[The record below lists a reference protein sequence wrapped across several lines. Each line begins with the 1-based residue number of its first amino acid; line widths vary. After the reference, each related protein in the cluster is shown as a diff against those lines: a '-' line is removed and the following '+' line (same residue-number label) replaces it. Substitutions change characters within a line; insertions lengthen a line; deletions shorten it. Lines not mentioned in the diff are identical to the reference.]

1 MAVSDVRSPQLPRT
15 STAIHDGPW
24 RLDGL
29 TQGACPCEGC
39 HTSVREASEEEFW
52 MRQPGFTA
60 SGFLIIAILLLVGM
74 TGAPP
79 AAAWQDAS
87 PAAGT
92 PAVIEIQPTQA
103 PPQLTTV
110 PAGTPV
116 APIETDVVTLVLWYQ
131 NAANQDII
139 ELYPIAT
146 DAGFVARP
154 QQGAAPV
161 GTVDFPEE
169 GIPTIVVGNT
179 TFETYPRPDGVIER
193 WTWLDDF
200 EGARPATLVM
210 QLSGLDGT
218 YQNYFGTGTFV
229 SRDEGGAGGVLT
241 LALRP
246 PSPAAAN
253 EAGAAEP
260 AAAGAAAD
268 TPVADEAAA
277 GAVQPDATVEP
288 GTEILDEP
296 AVEGE
301 APVTEGEA
309 PPEPA
314 A

>member
-1 MAVSDVRSPQLPRT
+1 M
-15 STAIHDGPW
+15 W
-24 RLDGL
+24 RLDAL
-29 TQGACPCEGC
+29 TRGACPCEC
-39 HTSVREASEEEFW
+39 SHTSVREASEEEFW

-60 SGFLIIAILLLVGM
+60 SGLLIIAILVLGGIA
-74 TGAPP
+74 GAAP

-92 PAVIEIQPTQA
+92 PAVIEIQPTEA
-103 PPQLTTV
+103 PAPATTV
-110 PAGTPV
+110 PAATPA
-116 APIETDVVTLVLWYQ
+116 APAETDVVTLVLWYQ
-131 NAANQDII
+131 NATNKDII
-139 ELYPIAT
+139 ELYPLAT

-154 QQGAAPV
+154 QQRAAAV
-161 GTVDFPEE
+161 GTVDFPTE
-169 GIPTIVVGNT
+169 GIPTVVVGNT
-179 TFETYPRPDGVIER
+179 TFETYPRPDGVVER

-246 PSPAAAN
+246 PSPG
-253 EAGAAEP
+253 GATGETAEP
-260 AAAGAAAD
+260 AAEDATAGAPA
-268 TPVADEAAA
+268 ADEAAVDE
-277 GAVQPDATVEP
+277 AVQPDATVEP
-288 GTEILDEP
+288 GSEIVTEP
-296 AVEGE
+296 GTEGE

-309 PPEPA
+309 PAEPA

>member
-1 MAVSDVRSPQLPRT
+1 
-15 STAIHDGPW
+15 
-24 RLDGL
+24 
-29 TQGACPCEGC
+29 
-39 HTSVREASEEEFW
+39 

-74 TGAPP
+74 AGAPP
-79 AAAWQDAS
+79 AAAWQDAT

-92 PAVIEIQPTQA
+92 PAVIEIQPTPA
-103 PPQLTTV
+103 PAQPTAV
-110 PAGTPV
+110 PAATPA
-116 APIETDVVTLVLWYQ
+116 APAETDVVTLVLWYQ
-131 NAANQDII
+131 NATNQDII
-139 ELYPIAT
+139 ELYPLAT

-154 QQGAAPV
+154 QQGAAAV

-169 GIPTIVVGNT
+169 GVPTVVVGNT

-241 LALRP
+241 LVLRP
-246 PSPAAAN
+246 PSP
-253 EAGAAEP
+253 GAVNGADASP
-260 AAAGAAAD
+260 ADGSSAD
-268 TPVADEAAA
+268 TAAADEAAA
-277 GAVQPDATVEP
+277 AAEAQPDATVEP
-288 GTEILDEP
+288 GSEILAEP
-296 AVEGE
+296 ATEGE

-309 PPEPA
+309 PAEPTA
-314 A
+314 

>member
-1 MAVSDVRSPQLPRT
+1 
-15 STAIHDGPW
+15 
-24 RLDGL
+24 
-29 TQGACPCEGC
+29 
-39 HTSVREASEEEFW
+39 

-60 SGFLIIAILLLVGM
+60 PGLLIIATLLLVGVVGV
-74 TGAPP
+74 TP

-92 PAVIEIQPTQA
+92 PAVIQIQPTQA
-103 PPQLTTV
+103 AAQPTTV
-110 PAGTPV
+110 PAAPAATPA
-116 APIETDVVTLVLWYQ
+116 APAETDVVTLVLWYQ
-131 NAANQDII
+131 NATDQDII
-139 ELYPIAT
+139 ELYPLAT

-154 QQGAAPV
+154 QQGAAAV
-161 GTVDFPEE
+161 GTVDFPDE
-169 GIPTIVVGNT
+169 GIPTVVVGNT

-200 EGARPATLVM
+200 EGARPATLVL
-210 QLSGLDGT
+210 QLYGVDGT
-218 YQNYFGTGTFV
+218 YQNYFGTATFV
-229 SRDEGGAGGVLT
+229 SRDEGGAGGVVT

-246 PSPAAAN
+246 PSPAAVN

-268 TPVADEAAA
+268 TPVADVAAA

>member
-1 MAVSDVRSPQLPRT
+1 
-15 STAIHDGPW
+15 
-24 RLDGL
+24 
-29 TQGACPCEGC
+29 
-39 HTSVREASEEEFW
+39 

-60 SGFLIIAILLLVGM
+60 PGLLIIAILLLVGM
-74 TGAPP
+74 VGVPS
-79 AAAWQDAS
+79 AAAWQAAS

-92 PAVIEIQPTQA
+92 PEVIEIQPTQA
-103 PPQLTTV
+103 PAQPTTV

-116 APIETDVVTLVLWYQ
+116 PPAETDVVTLVLWYQ
-131 NAANQDII
+131 NAADQDII
-139 ELYPIAT
+139 ELYPLAT

-154 QQGAAPV
+154 QQGAAAV

-169 GIPTIVVGNT
+169 GVPTIVIGNT

-210 QLSGLDGT
+210 QLAGLDGT

-246 PSPAAAN
+246 PSPAAVN

-260 AAAGAAAD
+260 EAAE
-268 TPVADEAAA
+268 TPVADAATT
-277 GAVQPDATVEP
+277 GAVEPDATVEP
-288 GTEILDEP
+288 GTVILTEP
-296 AVEGE
+296 APEGE
-301 APVTEGEA
+301 APVIEGEA
-309 PPEPA
+309 PAEPA

>member
-1 MAVSDVRSPQLPRT
+1 
-15 STAIHDGPW
+15 
-24 RLDGL
+24 
-29 TQGACPCEGC
+29 
-39 HTSVREASEEEFW
+39 

-60 SGFLIIAILLLVGM
+60 SGLLIIAILVLGGIVG
-74 TGAPP
+74 AAP

-92 PAVIEIQPTQA
+92 PAVIEIQPTAA
-103 PPQLTTV
+103 PAPTV
-110 PAGTPV
+110 PAATPAV
-116 APIETDVVTLVLWYQ
+116 PAETDVVTLVLWYQ
-131 NAANQDII
+131 NATNQDII
-139 ELYPIAT
+139 ELYPLAT

-154 QQGAAPV
+154 QQGAAAV
-161 GTVDFPEE
+161 GTVDFPVE
-169 GIPTIVVGNT
+169 GIPTVVVGNT
-179 TFETYPRPDGVIER
+179 TFETYPRPDGVVER

-210 QLSGLDGT
+210 QLSGVDGT
-218 YQNYFGTGTFV
+218 YQNYFGTATFV
-229 SRDEGGAGGVLT
+229 SRDEGGAGGVVT

-246 PSPAAAN
+246 PSPAAN
-253 EAGAAEP
+253 E
-260 AAAGAAAD
+260 AGAAAD
-268 TPVADEAAA
+268 TPVADESAA

>member
-1 MAVSDVRSPQLPRT
+1 
-15 STAIHDGPW
+15 
-24 RLDGL
+24 
-29 TQGACPCEGC
+29 
-39 HTSVREASEEEFW
+39 

-60 SGFLIIAILLLVGM
+60 PGLLIIATLLLVGM
-74 TGAPP
+74 AGVTP

-103 PPQLTTV
+103 PA

-116 APIETDVVTLVLWYQ
+116 APAETDVVTLVLWYQ
-131 NAANQDII
+131 NATDQDII
-139 ELYPIAT
+139 ELYPLAT

-154 QQGAAPV
+154 QQGAAAV

-169 GIPTIVVGNT
+169 GIPTVVVGNT

-210 QLSGLDGT
+210 QLAGLDGT

-246 PSPAAAN
+246 PSPAAATD
-253 EAGAAEP
+253 EAAAEP
-260 AAAGAAAD
+260 AAEDEAAAE
-268 TPVADEAAA
+268 PAADEAAA
-277 GAVQPDATVEP
+277 GAAEPDATVEP
-288 GTEILDEP
+288 GTEILTEP
-296 AVEGE
+296 EVEGE
-301 APVTEGEA
+301 VPVTEGEV
-309 PPEPA
+309 PVEPGA
-314 A
+314 

>member
-1 MAVSDVRSPQLPRT
+1 M
-15 STAIHDGPW
+15 
-24 RLDGL
+24 
-29 TQGACPCEGC
+29 
-39 HTSVREASEEEFW
+39 
-52 MRQPGFTA
+52 A

-79 AAAWQDAS
+79 AAAWQDAT

-103 PPQLTTV
+103 PPELTPV
-110 PAGTPV
+110 PAGTPA
-116 APIETDVVTLVLWYQ
+116 APAATDVVTLVLWYQ
-131 NAANQDII
+131 NAADQDII
-139 ELYPIAT
+139 QLYPLAT

-154 QQGAAPV
+154 QQGAAAV
-161 GTVDFPEE
+161 GTVDFPED
-169 GIPTIVVGNT
+169 GVPTVVVGNT

-200 EGARPATLVM
+200 EGARPASLVM
-210 QLSGLDGT
+210 QLAGLDGT

-246 PSPAAAN
+246 PSPAAATD
-253 EAGAAEP
+253 ETAGEP
-260 AAAGAAAD
+260 AAEDAAAEA
-268 TPVADEAAA
+268 PAADEAAA
-277 GAVQPDATVEP
+277 GQAAEPDATVEP

-296 AVEGE
+296 AAEGEEPVIEGE
-301 APVTEGEA
+301 APA
-309 PPEPA
+309 EPA

>member
-1 MAVSDVRSPQLPRT
+1 
-15 STAIHDGPW
+15 
-24 RLDGL
+24 
-29 TQGACPCEGC
+29 
-39 HTSVREASEEEFW
+39 
-52 MRQPGFTA
+52 MRQPGVTA
-60 SGFLIIAILLLVGM
+60 SGFLIIAILLLIGM

-79 AAAWQDAS
+79 VAARQDAS

-103 PPQLTTV
+103 PPELTPA
-110 PAGTPV
+110 PAGTPA
-116 APIETDVVTLVLWYQ
+116 APAETDVVTLVLWYQ
-131 NAANQDII
+131 NATDQDII

-154 QQGAAPV
+154 QPGAAAV

-169 GIPTIVVGNT
+169 GVPTVVVGNT
-179 TFETYPRPDGVIER
+179 TFETYARPDGVIER

-210 QLSGLDGT
+210 QLAGLDGT

-253 EAGAAEP
+253 EAAATQPAGED
-260 AAAGAAAD
+260 AAA
-268 TPVADEAAA
+268 PVADEAAA
-277 GAVQPDATVEP
+277 AEAVEPDATVEP

-296 AVEGE
+296 ATEGE
-301 APVTEGEA
+301 APVSEGEA
-309 PPEPA
+309 PAEPA

>member
-1 MAVSDVRSPQLPRT
+1 
-15 STAIHDGPW
+15 
-24 RLDGL
+24 
-29 TQGACPCEGC
+29 
-39 HTSVREASEEEFW
+39 
-52 MRQPGFTA
+52 MRQPGYTA
-60 SGFLIIAILLLVGM
+60 SGLLIIAVLLLGGIAGV
-74 TGAPP
+74 TP
-79 AAAWQDAS
+79 AAAWQEAS

-92 PAVIEIQPTQA
+92 PAVIQIQQTAVPAQS
-103 PPQLTTV
+103 TTV
-110 PAGTPV
+110 PAQPTTVPAATP
-116 APIETDVVTLVLWYQ
+116 APPAETGVVTLVLWYQ
-131 NAANQDII
+131 NATNQDII
-139 ELYPIAT
+139 ELYPLAT

-154 QQGAAPV
+154 QQGAAAV
-161 GTVDFPEE
+161 GTVDFPVE
-169 GIPTIVVGNT
+169 GIPTVVVGNT

-253 EAGAAEP
+253 EAAAAEP
-260 AAAGAAAD
+260 AAAGAAAN
-268 TPVADEAAA
+268 TPVAGEAAA
-277 GAVQPDATVEP
+277 AEAVQPDATVEP
-288 GTEILDEP
+288 GTDILAEP
-296 AVEGE
+296 ATEGE

>member
-1 MAVSDVRSPQLPRT
+1 
-15 STAIHDGPW
+15 
-24 RLDGL
+24 
-29 TQGACPCEGC
+29 
-39 HTSVREASEEEFW
+39 

-60 SGFLIIAILLLVGM
+60 PGLLIIATLLLVGM
-74 TGAPP
+74 AGVTP
-79 AAAWQDAS
+79 AAAWQAAS

-103 PPQLTTV
+103 PVRPTAA
-110 PAGTPV
+110 PAATPA
-116 APIETDVVTLVLWYQ
+116 APAQTDVVTLVLWYQ
-131 NAANQDII
+131 NATDQDII
-139 ELYPIAT
+139 ELYPLVT

-169 GIPTIVVGNT
+169 GIPTVVVGNT
-179 TFETYPRPDGVIER
+179 TFETYPRPDGVIQR

-210 QLSGLDGT
+210 QLSGVDGT

-246 PSPAAAN
+246 PSPAAVN

-260 AAAGAAAD
+260 ATAD
-268 TPVADEAAA
+268 TPAADEATA
-277 GAVQPDATVEP
+277 GAVEPDATVEP
-288 GTEILDEP
+288 GTEILTEP
-296 AVEGE
+296 AAEGE

-309 PPEPA
+309 PAEPA

>member
-1 MAVSDVRSPQLPRT
+1 
-15 STAIHDGPW
+15 
-24 RLDGL
+24 
-29 TQGACPCEGC
+29 
-39 HTSVREASEEEFW
+39 

-60 SGFLIIAILLLVGM
+60 PGLLIIATLLLVGM
-74 TGAPP
+74 AGVTPV
-79 AAAWQDAS
+79 AAWQDAT

-103 PPQLTTV
+103 PAQPTTV

-116 APIETDVVTLVLWYQ
+116 PPAETDVVTLVLWYQ
-131 NAANQDII
+131 NATDQDII
-139 ELYPIAT
+139 ELYPLAT

-154 QQGAAPV
+154 QQGAAAV

-169 GIPTIVVGNT
+169 GVPTVVVGNT

-246 PSPAAAN
+246 PSPAAVD

-260 AAAGAAAD
+260 AAAE
-268 TPVADEAAA
+268 TPAADEAAA
-277 GAVQPDATVEP
+277 GAAEPDATVEP
-288 GTEILDEP
+288 GTEILVEP
-296 AVEGE
+296 EIEGE

-309 PPEPA
+309 PAEPGA
-314 A
+314 